1 MVRNP
6 SAAAKLTLATV
17 SGVLALCFV
26 TSSPP
31 LAGQVTAWWGGF
43 WACTVDGRPARMK
56 WGAADYTPAT
66 AGIVSISHAL
76 RWKGSFSDNG
86 SRWMPLT
93 NPRQDAKGGLYFRHA
108 DGNQWY
114 LAKPVNNKTK
124 GWMTWNGQRYP
135 LSCWR

>member
-6 SAAAKLTLATV
+6 SAAPKLPLAAV

-31 LAGQVTAWWGGF
+31 LAGQVNAWWGGF

-56 WGAADYTPAT
+56 WGAAGYTPAT
-66 AGIVSISHAL
+66 AGRVSVSHAA

-93 NPRQDAKGGLYFRHA
+93 NPRQDTKGGLYFLHA

-124 GWMTWNGQRYP
+124 GWTTWNGQRYP